1 MADHDA
7 TPVLETCEI
16 VWWKGYTKGRF
27 QAYAES
33 PARPRWLAGESPAFR
48 WRSSSPPNATD
59 DAVDA
64 HAQLVRRLQEDG
76 WEVAGESDDVWFGVV
91 MSRESY
97 EIAQTAQEEFEPQLL
112 PHSDRERESALLLQ
126 LHTELVDAR
135 SATERERNRR
145 LAAEAAPL
153 RLVPPQPRDDRAAS
167 RSRLWLVAYAVVV
180 AFAAAIFL
188 IGFHSVYAAVVAA
201 LTTSAIALAV
211 DSWLVVFRL
220 AAPPRNESSAG
231 ISR

>member
-231 ISR
+231 TSR

>member
-1 MADHDA
+1 MADRDA

-16 VWWKGYTKGRF
+16 VWWKGYTRGRF
-27 QAYAES
+27 QAYGES
-33 PARPRWLAGESPAFR
+33 PARSRWLIGESPAFR
-48 WRSSSPPNATD
+48 WRSSSPPSATD
-59 DAVDA
+59 DAVAA
-64 HAQLVRRLQEDG
+64 HAQLVRRLQEDR
-76 WEVAGESDDVWFGVV
+76 WEASGQSADAWFGVV

-97 EIAQTAQEEFEPQLL
+97 KLTEMAQEEVEPQFE

-135 SATERERNRR
+135 TETERERNRR

-153 RLVPPQPRDDRAAS
+153 RLVPPEPRDDRAAS
-167 RSRLWLVAYAVVV
+167 RSRLWLVGYAIVVS
-180 AFAAAIFL
+180 FAAAIFL

-220 AAPPRNESSAG
+220 AAPRRNEG
-231 ISR
+231 RVQT